1 MHSFL
6 NSLQKHACIVPL
18 CRPRVQHGASLRSGA
33 ALLNA
38 FYTHRFDLE
47 PSLALRIV
55 LQRAFAAVAFP
66 PKPILADF
74 PRQRAQL
81 RLVLQTC
88 VVLHSTGESR
98 FPSCPPS
105 LLNISY
111 MLINPKYISPA
122 ETSPLRRYL
131 KLVNIQNKAL
141 NSFQIQQSSHLSS
154 SLNMATFVHCVML

>member
-1 MHSFL
+1 M
-6 NSLQKHACIVPL
+6 
-18 CRPRVQHGASLRSGA
+18 SLRSGA

-88 VVLHSTGESR
+88 VVLHSTGEPR
-98 FPSCPPS
+98 FPLFPTHF
-105 LLNISY
+105 LHVFTT
-111 MLINPKYISPA
+111 INNGAIRS
-122 ETSPLRRYL
+122 R
-131 KLVNIQNKAL
+131 IQRMWPEQL
-141 NSFQIQQSSHLSS
+141 
-154 SLNMATFVHCVML
+154 